1 MTIDLRLD
9 PAEVALLTDLYQ
21 LTVSAAFFE
30 HGFNDTASFEVAMR
44 RMPPGRGFM
53 VAAGIERL
61 AEALEEYRFD
71 AAAIEHLES
80 LQLFKTEFLE
90 FLSKLRF
97 TGSIRALPEGTIY
110 FAGEPIIEVRA
121 PLIEG
126 QLIET
131 LALNQLGFASIVA
144 TRAARCFVVAGGRRL
159 LDFGPRRAQGADAA
173 LIAARSSYLAGFHG
187 TANVLAGKRY
197 GIPVFG
203 TMSHSFV
210 MAHDSERDAF
220 SDFVSSFPTL
230 STLLVDTY
238 DTVRGVGNAAAV
250 SAKFRA
256 AGVKIHGVRLDSGDL
271 HELSRKTRRILD
283 QAGFRDIAI
292 VAGGNLDEY
301 RIAELADAGAPIDA
315 FGVGAALA
323 VSDDAP
329 ATEPD
334 FTYKLVDYKGRAR
347 LETSAGKISTPG
359 RKQLFRAY
367 APSGSFF
374 ADLIGIV
381 DEGATTVAREFKPI
395 PAKTVQ
401 LMETVFDNGRRI
413 MPRPTLAQAR
423 ERLMNGLT
431 ALDARYK
438 TLRRPAEFPVRQTA
452 ALGALVISE
461 KLRADKRQD

>member
-210 MAHDSERDAF
+210 MAHDGERDAF

-413 MPRPTLAQAR
+413 MPRPTLAEAR

>member
-9 PAEVALLTDLYQ
+9 PAEVALLTDLYE

-80 LQLFKTEFLE
+80 LQLFKPDFLE

-110 FAGEPIIEVRA
+110 FAGEPIVEIRA
-121 PLIEG
+121 PLIEA

-144 TRAARCFVVAGGRRL
+144 TKAARCFVVAGGRRL
-159 LDFGPRRAQGADAA
+159 VDFGPRRAQGADAA

-210 MAHDSERDAF
+210 TAHDRERDAF

-238 DTVRGVGNAAAV
+238 DTVHGVENAAAV
-250 SAKFRA
+250 GAKFRE
-256 AGVKIHGVRLDSGDL
+256 AGVKIQGVRLDSGDL
-271 HELSRKTRRILD
+271 QELSRKTRRILD
-283 QAGFRDIAI
+283 HAGFGDIAI

-301 RIAELADAGAPIDA
+301 RIAELVDAGAPIDA
-315 FGVGAALA
+315 FGVGSALA
-323 VSDDAP
+323 VSDGAL
-329 ATEPD
+329 ATEAD
-334 FTYKLVDYKGRAR
+334 FTYKLVDYKDRAR
-347 LETSAGKISTPG
+347 LETSAGKMSTPG
-359 RKQLFRAY
+359 RKQLFRGY
-367 APSGSFF
+367 APSESFF

-401 LMETVFDNGRRI
+401 LMETVFDHGRRI
-413 MPRPTLAQAR
+413 MPRPTLADAR
-423 ERLMNGLT
+423 ERLMNGLA

>member
-71 AAAIEHLES
+71 TAAIEHLES

-159 LDFGPRRAQGADAA
+159 VDFGPRRAQGADAA

-256 AGVKIHGVRLDSGDL
+256 AGVKIQGVRLDSGDL

>member
-256 AGVKIHGVRLDSGDL
+256 AGVKIQGVRLDSGDL

-438 TLRRPAEFPVRQTA
+438 TLRQPAEFPVRQTA

>member
-159 LDFGPRRAQGADAA
+159 VDFGPRRAQGADAA

-256 AGVKIHGVRLDSGDL
+256 AGVKIQGVRLDSGDL

-301 RIAELADAGAPIDA
+301 RIAELADTGAPIDA